1 MENRKFIYNSKL
13 QFVFFQQ
20 SDDEV
25 ITEDQYLSR
34 FNEQIKNELLNE
46 SNSDSGLSDQSEYNL
61 SKESSSTENEEKR
74 TCVVDKFLEVFQP
87 EDDDDDDDDGEDDD
101 DDIKDEG
108 NNGNKSEH
116 EQLNKESD
124 SFDVSDEL
132 WNDNCNQKKRSK
144 KSLEKLR
151 AEADKRNHNEEI
163 VLSSESEFS
172 EVEPEPQQ
180 EKNRL
185 IKPMLRLDQLAS
197 ETRVAQKSETERI
210 RRLEKKHTILSK
222 AIKNSPSSVNK
233 SSLIL
238 DYIEKTKTFIKVDE
252 EILKYLKP
260 HQIDG
265 VKFMYDSCYGGIDHT
280 KKSSGSG
287 CILAHCMGL
296 GKTLQVIYCYKM
308 LL

>member
-1 MENRKFIYNSKL
+1 MTFICNSKL
-13 QFVFFQQ
+13 QFFFQLI
-20 SDDEV
+20 DDED
-25 ITEDQYLSR
+25 ITESQYLSR
-34 FNEQIKNELLNE
+34 FNEQVKNELLNE

-61 SKESSSTENEEKR
+61 SKDSSSTENEEKR

-87 EDDDDDDDDGEDDD
+87 EDDDEDDDDGDD

-108 NNGNKSEH
+108 NNENKSEV
-116 EQLNKESD
+116 EQLKESD

-132 WNDNCNQKKRSK
+132 WNDNFNQKKKSK

-151 AEADKRNHNEEI
+151 AEAEKRNHDEEI

-222 AIKNSPSSVNK
+222 AIKNSPNSVSK

>member
-1 MENRKFIYNSKL
+1 M
-13 QFVFFQQ
+13 
-20 SDDEV
+20 
-25 ITEDQYLSR
+25 
-34 FNEQIKNELLNE
+34 
-46 SNSDSGLSDQSEYNL
+46 
-61 SKESSSTENEEKR
+61 
-74 TCVVDKFLEVFQP
+74 DKFLEVFQP
-87 EDDDDDDDDGEDDD
+87 EDDDDDEDDHD
-101 DDIKDEG
+101 GDEDYIKDEG
-108 NNGNKSEH
+108 NNENKSEV
-116 EQLNKESD
+116 EQLKESD

-132 WNDNCNQKKRSK
+132 WNDNCNQKKKSK

-151 AEADKRNHNEEI
+151 AEAEKRNHDEEI

-222 AIKNSPSSVNK
+222 AIKNSPNSVSKN
-233 SSLIL
+233 SLIL

-252 EILKYLKP
+252 EILKHLKP

-296 GKTLQVIYCYKM
+296 GKTLQVIYCNKM